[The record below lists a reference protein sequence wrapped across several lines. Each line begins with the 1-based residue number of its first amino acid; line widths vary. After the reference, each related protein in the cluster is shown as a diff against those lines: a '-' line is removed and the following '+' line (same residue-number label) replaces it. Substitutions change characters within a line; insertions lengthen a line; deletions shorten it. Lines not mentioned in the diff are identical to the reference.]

1 MHLHLQQNR
10 SNLSFFENYNYCK
23 NLWFPTILQVVWRVK
38 KIPLRFNK
46 ESTTCHVPA
55 CFSIRGEKCNV
66 TLPWWQNFW
75 IRIKGSFS
83 NDDRDGNKNG
93 MKAIEQL
100 CTCRTLFGTFLRK
113 PNKSIEGKTEIS
125 GGKSNVKRHTVWGA
139 SEKLGCDVGRCN
151 FLLFLVCSADL
162 DVFCGGPFSHYV
174 TFHSFIFKHKISTQ
188 HLYYYYYQDER
199 YKPCYLV
206 AGHIIR
212 KTNVSILFPPSCR
225 MISGGGGGG
234 YLG

>member
-1 MHLHLQQNR
+1 MHLHLQENR

-75 IRIKGSFS
+75 ITINGSFS

-93 MKAIEQL
+93 MKAVEQL

-125 GGKSNVKRHTVWGA
+125 GGKSNVKRHTDWEA

-162 DVFCGGPFSHYV
+162 DVLCGGSFSHYV

-188 HLYYYYYQDER
+188 H
-199 YKPCYLV
+199 P
-206 AGHIIR
+206 
-212 KTNVSILFPPSCR
+212 
-225 MISGGGGGG
+225 
-234 YLG
+234 